1 MMVVMTP
8 LVAVRVDVLMIEV
21 VDATPFTDEVRVLTA
36 EARRL
41 ALMKLAVVVAVL
53 PFTTEVS
60 VNELVDVE
68 TVSVFDVE
76 DATRLVRSVV
86 VATPFMVVVS
96 VVPDVEISFDE
107 MTVEV
112 ATTPLIVVVKIL
124 PASD

>member
-86 VATPFMVVVS
+86 VATPFTVVVS